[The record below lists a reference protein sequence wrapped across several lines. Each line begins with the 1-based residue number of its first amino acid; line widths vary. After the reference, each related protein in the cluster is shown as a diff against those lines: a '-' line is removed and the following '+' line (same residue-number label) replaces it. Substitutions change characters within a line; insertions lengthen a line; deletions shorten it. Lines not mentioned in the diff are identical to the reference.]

1 MIFFLIAKIQFF
13 SASAKASVET
23 FLWMLN
29 ISSVHELKK
38 ETFTAVDN
46 PEDNRYVCGLTLRS

>member
-46 PEDNRYVCGLTLRS
+46 PEDNRYVCGLS